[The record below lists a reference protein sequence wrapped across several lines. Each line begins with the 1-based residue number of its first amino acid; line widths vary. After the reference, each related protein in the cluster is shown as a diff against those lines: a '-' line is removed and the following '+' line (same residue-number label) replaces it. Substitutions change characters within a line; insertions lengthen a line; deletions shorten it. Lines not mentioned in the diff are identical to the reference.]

1 MPLSVKLSSPS
12 GPGQTEAGRY
22 PVFLLT
28 EPWALFHRRFP
39 LSLPLS
45 SALLSHPETDHLRQW
60 DESRQA
66 GETKR
71 ELLENPPPPP
81 DPASALVSLMG
92 VRVIRSMIGYL
103 RCRSPSWIAAFMRY
117 GNTRSFHTSVQ
128 RNDLSVLSAAKKR
141 GCFLMIVF
149 LILNTLTLY
158 NHSSDIL
165 M

>member
-28 EPWALFHRRFP
+28 EPWTLFHRRFP

-60 DESRQA
+60 DESRRA

-71 ELLENPPPPP
+71 ELLENPHPYPSG
-81 DPASALVSLMG
+81 PAYAPVSLLG
-92 VRVIRSMIGYL
+92 VGVSRSVIGYL
-103 RCRSPSWIAAFMRY
+103 RCRFPSWSAAFMRY
-117 GNTRSFHTSVQ
+117 GNTRRFQASVQ
-128 RNDLSVLSAAKKR
+128 RNDLSAFTAAGRR
-141 GCFLMIVF
+141 GCFLIFV
-149 LILNTLTLY
+149 LLSLTHL
-158 NHSSDIL
+158 HL
-165 M
+165 QW